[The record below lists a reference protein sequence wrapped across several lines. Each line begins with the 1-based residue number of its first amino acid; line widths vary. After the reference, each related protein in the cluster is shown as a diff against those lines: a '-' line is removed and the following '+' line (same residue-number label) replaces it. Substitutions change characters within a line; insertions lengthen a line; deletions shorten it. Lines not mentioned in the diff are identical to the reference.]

1 MGNIIKP
8 KELSRLGYTDNKARS
23 LAIELVARNCK
34 HMSPDEITNL
44 LGDIQ
49 LHPTTYKKDETWG
62 RLAEVLAPTHTMIS
76 TYEIND
82 SPLPYKIYGAENIDQ
97 LALDQMEMAM
107 RLPVTVSGALMPD
120 GCAGYGLPI
129 GGVLATK
136 DNVVIPYAVGKDIG
150 CRMSLTILDAGA
162 DYLEKFHNRAVEAL
176 VNNTAFGLDGILSY
190 KQYHALF
197 DKSEFRD
204 IPILKKLR
212 EKAVRQLG
220 SSGKGN
226 HFVDICEV
234 ELPPNNVFGLPGS
247 RYIGILSHSGS
258 RGLGA
263 GIADYYTT
271 IAKETCH
278 LSRKAGPFAWLSLN
292 SDAGQEY
299 WKCMEIAGEY
309 SAINHEF
316 IHYHVAKTLRLKPLV
331 TVSNHHNFAWQETLP
346 DGRKV
351 IIHRKGATPAH
362 LDELGII
369 PGSMTSSGYIVSGKG
384 NTESLYS
391 ASHGAGRL
399 MSRLDARNSISRY
412 ALKKLLTEK
421 NVTMIGGT
429 TEEAPQAYKR
439 IDKVIESQKELVNIE
454 GTIIPR
460 IVRMSE
466 E

>member
-1 MGNIIKP
+1 MDGISKFLYSASMP
-8 KELSRLGYTDNKARS
+8 S
-23 LAIELVARNCK
+23 LA
-34 HMSPDEITNL
+34 NL
-44 LGDIQ
+44 S
-49 LHPTTYKKDETWG
+49 
-62 RLAEVLAPTHTMIS
+62 V
-76 TYEIND
+76 
-82 SPLPYKIYGAENIDQ
+82 
-97 LALDQMEMAM
+97 
-107 RLPVTVSGALMPD
+107 
-120 GCAGYGLPI
+120 
-129 GGVLATK
+129 
-136 DNVVIPYAVGKDIG
+136 
-150 CRMSLTILDAGA
+150 
-162 DYLEKFHNRAVEAL
+162 
-176 VNNTAFGLDGILSY
+176 
-190 KQYHALF
+190 
-197 DKSEFRD
+197 
-204 IPILKKLR
+204 KKLR

-234 ELPPNNVFGLPGS
+234 ELPQTNALKLPDGK
-247 RYIGILSHSGS
+247 YIGILSHSGS

-263 GIADYYTT
+263 AIADYYTT
-271 IAKETCH
+271 IAKETCK
-278 LSRKAGPFAWLSLN
+278 LPRQAGPFAWLSLN
-292 SDAGQEY
+292 TEAGQEY

-331 TVSNHHNFAWQETLP
+331 TVSNHHNFAWLETLP

-369 PGSMTSSGYIVSGKG
+369 PGSMASSGYIVSGKG

-421 NVTMIGGT
+421 NVTLIGGT